1 MTSSPYACVSC
12 HQPIPFGVLYCPH
25 CGHAQRSD
33 AGDRWLG
40 ERRLVT
46 TLFADLAAFTTTSE
60 DTDPEDVIDMLNQ
73 VFTRLMAE
81 ADREGGYLDKTVGD
95 QLMVLFGVPRS
106 HEDDPA
112 RAVRAALR
120 MQAVME
126 DLAPVMRE
134 KVGHAF
140 KLNIGI
146 NTGLVVWGRVGPAGR
161 TAATVIGDA
170 VNLASRL
177 QDVATGGQIVVS
189 ESVYFQTRRFF
200 EYEVLEPVQVKG
212 KKKSAAIFMPLSPRQ
227 SVRTGKKAVAFK
239 TPLIERQPEVHAL
252 QSHWQHALAGESQFV
267 LISGEAGTG
276 KSRLLAEFVDK
287 LNRYHADKQP
297 LVLQSCGQTASV
309 GNYSPLAELLA
320 QVFNLSPE
328 DNTLRRRRKVEDRAE
343 ILGITGNQFLPLMGY
358 LLGWYEGLGRVA
370 KSEEEIEFL
379 RHSALNDAA
388 KLVVL
393 QATRRPVLIII
404 DDLQWADS
412 NTLQWFNRL
421 TLMKQLLAPEQP
433 DNPVRLMIV
442 GAARLRLG
450 GSSHSLHI
458 VDEIITLAPL
468 SDKARRSLIEQL
480 LPGRGLPSSLVE
492 RLSLDSGGNP
502 FYLEETAQGL
512 VQSGQ
517 LVRQDGVWQLTRPVE
532 QIFVP
537 HSVEGLV
544 MAHLD
549 ALDPAARMVL
559 QYAAVIGLEFG
570 YDLLLAITP
579 VEGLDN
585 ILVDL
590 EQRGLIC
597 ETTRSNPI
605 ALHRIFRFTQMMVR
619 EVAYRS
625 LLRKTRRSL
634 HEQIARLAETNSQN
648 EKPDEIELL
657 AHHYA
662 AAGANSEKTITYN
675 WVAGR
680 RALDLHNHEE
690 AYRHLGRAWSA
701 LQQADNPDP
710 GTLCAVADALADAA
724 TFTGNFSEATTCYQV
739 VRGLTESTPDN
750 LARLFYKLG
759 RCHFYQ
765 NNIEEADR
773 YYQRSQEL
781 ATHDPA
787 LMAQLDAE
795 MRLLYDL
802 G

>member
-1 MTSSPYACVSC
+1 MTNSPYACVAC
-12 HQPIPFGVLYCPH
+12 HQPIPFGVVYCPH
-25 CGHAQRSD
+25 CGHVQRSD
-33 AGDRWLG
+33 AGDSWLG

-46 TLFADLAAFTTTSE
+46 ILFADLAAFTATSE
-60 DTDPEDVIDMLNQ
+60 DADPEDVIDMLNQ

-81 ADREGGYLDKTVGD
+81 ADLEGGYLDKTVGD

-106 HEDDPA
+106 HEDDPS
-112 RAVRAALR
+112 RAVRTALR
-120 MQAVME
+120 MQAAME
-126 DLAPVMRE
+126 ELAPVMRE

-140 KLNIGI
+140 KINIGI

-177 QDVATGGQIVVS
+177 QQVATGGQVVVS
-189 ESVYFQTRRFF
+189 ESTYFQTRRFF
-200 EYEVLEPVQVKG
+200 EYEVLDPVQVKG
-212 KKKSAAIFMPLSPRQ
+212 KKKPASIFMPLNPRQ
-227 SVRTGKKAVAFK
+227 SVRAGKQAILFK
-239 TPLIERQPEVHAL
+239 IPLIERQQEVHAL
-252 QSHWQHALAGESQFV
+252 QAHWQHAVAGEAQFV
-267 LISGEAGTG
+267 LISGEAGAG
-276 KSRLLAEFVDK
+276 KSRLLMEFVDG
-287 LNRYHADKQP
+287 LSRFHTDKQP
-297 LVLQSCGQTASV
+297 LVLQTCGQSASV
-309 GNYSPLAELLA
+309 GNYSPLSDLLT
-320 QVFNLSPE
+320 QLFNLSPE
-328 DNTLRRRRKVEDRAE
+328 DNSLRRRRKVEDRAE

-358 LLGWYEGLGRVA
+358 LLGWYEGLGVA
-370 KSEEEIEFL
+370 KSEEEVEFL

-388 KLVVL
+388 KLVIL

-404 DDLQWADS
+404 DDLQWADA

-433 DNPVRLMIV
+433 ENPVRLMIV
-442 GAARLRLG
+442 GTSRPQLG
-450 GSSHSLHI
+450 GSNCSLHI

-480 LPGRGLPSSLVE
+480 LPGRGLPQSLVE
-492 RLSLDSGGNP
+492 RLSHDSGGNP

-517 LVRQDGVWQLTRPVE
+517 LVRQNGAWQLTRPVD

-537 HSVEGLV
+537 HSVEALV

-559 QYAAVIGLEFG
+559 QYAAVVGLEFG
-570 YDLLLAITP
+570 YDLLAAITP
-579 VEGLDN
+579 VENLDS
-585 ILVDL
+585 ILIDL

-597 ETTRSNPI
+597 ETTSADPGEI
-605 ALHRIFRFTQMMVR
+605 KRIFTFTQAMVR

-634 HEQIARLAETNSQN
+634 HEQIARLAEVKSPA
-648 EKPDEIELL
+648 EKPNEIELL

-662 AAGANSEKTITYN
+662 AGGNSEKTITYN

-690 AYRHLGRAWSA
+690 AYRHLNRAWVA
-701 LQQADNPDP
+701 LKQADDPDP
-710 GTLCAVADALADAA
+710 DTLRAVADALADAA
-724 TFTGNFSEATTCYQV
+724 TFTGNFSEAAICYQAAQE
-739 VRGLTESTPDN
+739 LTESTPEN
-750 LARLFYKLG
+750 LAKLFYKLG
-759 RCHFYQ
+759 RLHFYQ

-781 ATHDPA
+781 ATNDPP

-795 MRLLYDL
+795 LRLLYDL